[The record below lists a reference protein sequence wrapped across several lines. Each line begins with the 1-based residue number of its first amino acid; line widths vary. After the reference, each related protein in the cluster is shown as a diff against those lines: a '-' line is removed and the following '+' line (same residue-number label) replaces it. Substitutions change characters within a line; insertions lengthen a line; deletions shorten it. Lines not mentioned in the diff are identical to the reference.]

1 MEDETIIAL
10 YWHRSQQAIA
20 ETKKKYGSKL
30 TGLAQRILS
39 CLEDAEECVSDT
51 YLTAWNTIPPQK
63 PVYFFAYLAQIT
75 RRFAFGRL
83 DYRRADKRN
92 GRLVELGQELE
103 ECLPGSVSAEDRV
116 EQKQI
121 IQAINRFLR
130 SLPEEK
136 QLLFLRRYWYADS
149 IAQLSKTFHQSES
162 KVKSTLFRI
171 RKKLKEAL
179 EQEGVLE

>member
-1 MEDETIIAL
+1 M
-10 YWHRSQQAIA
+10 
-20 ETKKKYGSKL
+20 
-30 TGLAQRILS
+30 
-39 CLEDAEECVSDT
+39 
-51 YLTAWNTIPPQK
+51 
-63 PVYFFAYLAQIT
+63 
-75 RRFAFGRL
+75 
-83 DYRRADKRN
+83 
-92 GRLVELGQELE
+92 ELGQELE

-121 IQAINRFLR
+121 IQAVNRFLR

>member
-10 YWHRSQQAIA
+10 YWRRSQQAIA

-136 QLLFLRRYWYADS
+136 QLLFLRRYWFSDS
-149 IAQLSKTFHQSES
+149 YQDIAELVGLSEKTVSVRLTRMRQKMRQYLLES
-162 KVKSTLFRI
+162 
-171 RKKLKEAL
+171 
-179 EQEGVLE
+179 GVIL